1 MTLNDVTLNSH
12 CLRIKG
18 IAVRLS
24 KAMADG
30 RLSELC
36 EALGAI
42 HDVSRNALWRINDMQ
57 YGRNANEAYSADKPE
72 SHTVQGISAEY
83 PAQGVKP

>member
-12 CLRIKG
+12 CLHIKRV
-18 IAVRLS
+18 AARLS

-57 YGRNANEAYSADKPE
+57 YGRSQIGNGCSQNDNEAYSADKPE
-72 SHTVQGISAEY
+72 SHNEEVRQ
-83 PAQGVKP
+83 

>member
-1 MTLNDVTLNSH
+1 VTLNDVELNAQ

-18 IAVRLS
+18 VAARLS

-36 EALGAI
+36 EALGTI

-57 YGRNANEAYSADKPE
+57 YGRTSYGADQPQKDE
-72 SHTVQGISAEY
+72 
-83 PAQGVKP
+83 VKP

>member
-1 MTLNDVTLNSH
+1 VTLNDVELNAQ
-12 CLRIKG
+12 CLHIKG
-18 IAVRLS
+18 IAMRLS

-36 EALGAI
+36 EALGTI

-57 YGRNANEAYSADKPE
+57 YGRSTNGADQPKQE
-72 SHTVQGISAEY
+72 GVQ
-83 PAQGVKP
+83 P